1 MGAIMHNLE
10 VIKKNVQEV
19 WAPDTTGL
27 LCTLIK
33 DFPATAI
40 VVRENALGCLP
51 DKKSYDTNL
60 QGAVIKLSL
69 SDNSCLTESKAL
81 LKSIVKSRTALHL
94 LSFKS
99 IYTLD
104 AEW

>member
-10 VIKKNVQEV
+10 VIKKNVPEV

-60 QGAVIKLSL
+60 QAKLVEQFMFNRIESL
-69 SDNSCLTESKAL
+69 TKVHSEKSHSLT
-81 LKSIVKSRTALHL
+81 
-94 LSFKS
+94 FKS